1 MSPYVDGLVQGFKT
15 MWNDPDLARLDKDMI
30 PLPFKKDIF
39 ASERS
44 AMAYYYSY
52 LHIYQYQMILKRFLN
67 RLLGLLLVRIT
78 EID

>member
-1 MSPYVDGLVQGFKT
+1 MSPHVDGLVQGFKT

-52 LHIYQYQMILKRFLN
+52 LHIYLSISH
-67 RLLGLLLVRIT
+67 LLLIT
-78 EID
+78 NLGFPHF

>member
-1 MSPYVDGLVQGFKT
+1 MGVSGFMSPYVDGLVQGFKT

-30 PLPFKKDIF
+30 PLPWKKDIF

-52 LHIYQYQMILKRFLN
+52 LHIYQTNLLFYINLGFPRF
-67 RLLGLLLVRIT
+67 
-78 EID
+78 DF

>member
-1 MSPYVDGLVQGFKT
+1 MGVSGFMSPYVDGLVQGFKT

-30 PLPFKKDIF
+30 PLPWKKDIF

-52 LHIYQYQMILKRFLN
+52 LHIYQTILAIYF
-67 RLLGLLLVRIT
+67 
-78 EID
+78 